1 MIIDRIE
8 HIHRYAACFGKHGQL
23 ADWIRENDLSPMKS
37 GKYFIDGDT
46 AITVIEAEGVGEEAS
61 VLEQHRRSIDFQYVS
76 EGYERIG
83 VLKPTDGLSQ
93 VPYDEKQDV
102 LLYRE
107 LVPDNYINLYPGM
120 FIIFYPG
127 ELHAPMSGDVRM
139 KKLVC
144 KVSVNK

>member
-23 ADWIRENDLSPMKS
+23 ADWISALELSTLES
-37 GKYFIDGDT
+37 GTYSIDEETG
-46 AITVIEAEGVGEEAS
+46 ITVIEADGVGEEHA
-61 VLEQHRRSIDFQYVS
+61 VLEQHRSCIDFQYVL
-76 EGYERIG
+76 EGCERIG
-83 VLKPTDGLSQ
+83 LLKPAGKLPQ

-107 LVPDNYINLYPGM
+107 LVPDNYINLFPGM

-144 KVSVNK
+144 KVPVSK